1 MRVFPNPSDWRA
13 QLEIKHADV
22 DTRSDA
28 APYGGP
34 GGHPLSRSGT
44 GKRYPGR
51 PDSADQALAPPPEFV
66 QAAQAFGQC
75 VSTGASALP
84 ATVTPEA
91 GAKQTLSGCQAQ
103 KTALET
109 RFEAWISGPG
119 FPEAGR
125 ATAREQFR
133 IQIAGVEPQLV
144 ERIRAARA
152 TTPTP
157 PPAANA
163 APTPSR

>member
-1 MRVFPNPSDWRA
+1 MPTPTLAAMLLLTAVQAATPSPTPVPGSA
-13 QLEIKHADV
+13 TQ
-22 DTRSDA
+22 
-28 APYGGP
+28 GGP
-34 GGHPLSRSGT
+34 TQP
-44 GKRYPGR
+44 
-51 PDSADQALAPPPEFV
+51 DQALAPPPEFV

-157 PPAANA
+157 PPAANP